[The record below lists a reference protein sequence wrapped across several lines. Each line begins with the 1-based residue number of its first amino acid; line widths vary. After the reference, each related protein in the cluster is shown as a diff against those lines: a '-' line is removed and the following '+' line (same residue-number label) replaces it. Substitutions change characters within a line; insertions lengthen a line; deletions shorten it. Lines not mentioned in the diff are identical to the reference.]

1 MERYYFNVE
10 KGHSEAGKAR
20 VKNMRDPLENSPRY
34 CKRDAVKSEGG
45 EVSGKYKVNAVVARK

>member
-1 MERYYFNVE
+1 ME